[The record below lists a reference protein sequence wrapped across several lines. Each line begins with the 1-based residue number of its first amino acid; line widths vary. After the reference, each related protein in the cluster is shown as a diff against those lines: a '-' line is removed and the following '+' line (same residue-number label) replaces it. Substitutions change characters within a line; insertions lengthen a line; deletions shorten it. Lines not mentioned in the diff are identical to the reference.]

1 MKFKRFLVSILVIAI
16 TYFGSNAILNKL
28 QDKKNISNYGLAAA
42 DENKEQKVPHEILML
57 LVGVDVNGD
66 DEGNSDFTRTDTI
79 MLCKINSETGKIDLL
94 SIPRDSRIKVREEF
108 TKANHAHA
116 YGGIELTLQSLR
128 KFLGL
133 DIDYY
138 AEINYDALVKIVDAM
153 GGVEYTIPDG
163 INIDHGDVHL
173 RPGKTNMNG
182 MDVLWYLR
190 TRKIYNN
197 GDLGRVST
205 QQEFMKNIVNEM
217 VRKSKTMNLPTFVE
231 SYFKY
236 VKTNVP
242 LNIMLDFA
250 QNISKFSSDKFS
262 TYTVP
267 GVANDIEGISY
278 YIPDYEKTW
287 ELVDKVFGKYK
298 LSGWRKEDSGYYEY
312 DNFNYDNESNEGYDY
327 KSNEDGSKNQDESQN
342 QDEIKNQGQIQNK
355 NVTEENSIIDTNP
368 EEKKPKEDIS
378 KTEQND
384 EPADEV
390 EESTDNV
397 NNN

>member
-42 DENKEQKVPHEILML
+42 DENKEQKVPHEILVL

-66 DEGNSDFTRTDTI
+66 DEGNSDFTRTDTM

-138 AEINYDALVKIVDAM
+138 AEINYEALVKIVDAM
-153 GGVEYTIPDG
+153 GGVEYTIPEG

-173 RPGKTNMNG
+173 RPGKTKMDG

-197 GDLGRVST
+197 GDLGRVAT
-205 QQEFMKNIVNEM
+205 QQEFMKNIVNEI
-217 VRKSKTMNLPTFVE
+217 VRKSKTMNLPTFIE

-236 VKTNVP
+236 VKTNIP
-242 LNIMLDFA
+242 LSVMLDFA
-250 QNISKFSSDKFS
+250 QNISNFSSDKFQ

-267 GVANDIEGISY
+267 GVPDDIAGTSY

-287 ELVDKVFGKYK
+287 QLVDRVFNKYK
-298 LSGWRKEDSGYYEY
+298 LNGWKKEDSGYYEY
-312 DNFNYDNESNEGYDY
+312 ENYNYDLEKNEESSGENEGM
-327 KSNEDGSKNQDESQN
+327 
-342 QDEIKNQGQIQNK
+342 IQNEEK
-355 NVTEENSIIDTNP
+355 SFEENSQIETYP
-368 EEKKPKEDIS
+368 QEEYEEESPREDVLENPKE
-378 KTEQND
+378 ND
-384 EPADEV
+384 ETVDEV
-390 EESTDNV
+390 EEVEENLDNI
-397 NNN
+397 NSN

>member
-1 MKFKRFLVSILVIAI
+1 MKFKRFLVSLLVIVI

-28 QDKKNISNYGLAAA
+28 QDKKNISNYGIAAA
-42 DENKEQKVPHEILML
+42 QENKEQKVPHEILML

-66 DEGNSDFTRTDTI
+66 SNLNTDFTRTDTI
-79 MLCKINSETGKIDLL
+79 MLCKINAETGKIDLL

-138 AEINYDALVKIVDAM
+138 AEVDYEGLVEIVDAM
-153 GGVEYTIPDG
+153 GGVEYTVPEG

-173 RPGKTNMNG
+173 RPGRTKMDG

-197 GDLGRVST
+197 GDLGRVQT
-205 QQEFMKNIVNEM
+205 QQEFMKNIVNEL
-217 VRKSKTMNLPTFVE
+217 VKKSKTMNMPAFIE

-236 VKTNVP
+236 VKTNIP
-242 LNIMLDFA
+242 LSVMLDFA
-250 QNISKFSSDKFS
+250 RNISNFSSDKF
-262 TYTVP
+262 TNYTVP
-267 GVANDIEGISY
+267 GVANDIDGTSY

-287 ELVDKVFGKYK
+287 DLVDRVFGKYK
-298 LSGWRKEDSGYYEY
+298 LNGWKKEDSGYYEY
-312 DNFNYDNESNEGYDY
+312 DNFNYSYENDDSSNDGSNDYKNESNLDYD
-327 KSNEDGSKNQDESQN
+327 NENL
-342 QDEIKNQGQIQNK
+342 
-355 NVTEENSIIDTNP
+355 NSDN
-368 EEKKPKEDIS
+368 
-378 KTEQND
+378 ND
-384 EPADEV
+384 EKLNLENKDE
-390 EESTDNV
+390 ELNLDNDENLNDEKNFLDDRV
-397 NNN
+397 DEDENKKVYDNIASN